1 MNRKHL
7 LWHVFDMMDKMDIDV
22 GDFCEAIGMSDAKFS
37 DSPQPGEL
45 SVSDALYERYEAYK
59 KALKNG

>member
-1 MNRKHL
+1 
-7 LWHVFDMMDKMDIDV
+7 MMDRMDIDV
-22 GDFCEAIGMSDAKFS
+22 GDFCEAIGMSGATFS
-37 DSPQPGEL
+37 DNPQPGEL